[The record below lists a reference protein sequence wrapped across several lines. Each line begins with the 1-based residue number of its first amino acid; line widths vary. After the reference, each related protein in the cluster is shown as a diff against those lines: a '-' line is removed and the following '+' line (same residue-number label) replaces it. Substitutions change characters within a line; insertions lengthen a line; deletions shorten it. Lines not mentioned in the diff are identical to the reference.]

1 METTFELFDVATG
14 NVFDAYE
21 RESDAWDV
29 LIAIEL
35 EQGSE
40 AVRRFALLQNVD
52 EDSSLIAMEDDLVD
66 LVRSHLGK
74 GMNVGA

>member
-1 METTFELFDVATG
+1 METTFELFDVMTG
-14 NVFDAYE
+14 NGFDAYE

-52 EDSSLIAMEDDLVD
+52 EDSRLIAMEDEFVN
-66 LVRSHLGK
+66 LVRTHLGK
-74 GMNVGA
+74 ALNVGA